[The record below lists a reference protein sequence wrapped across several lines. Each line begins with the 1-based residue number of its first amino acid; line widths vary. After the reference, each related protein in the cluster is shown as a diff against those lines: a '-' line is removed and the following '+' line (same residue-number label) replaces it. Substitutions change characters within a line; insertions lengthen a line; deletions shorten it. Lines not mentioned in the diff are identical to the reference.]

1 METSDER
8 VEYEVLLAFEGVSA
22 TSEDGVELL
31 HDVSAHVHSRDILV
45 IAGPSGAG
53 KSTLLRLGN
62 RLDVPSAGMVSLRG
76 TDIALLDPLRL
87 RRKVGMVFQK
97 PSIYPGTVRDNL
109 RVALGDADDQRM
121 VEVLVRVGL
130 DPGFMDRV
138 GDELSGGEMQ
148 RVCIARALL
157 TDPEVLLMDEP
168 TSALDPESRRGI
180 EHLAQELA
188 DEGLGILWVSH
199 DLAQA
204 RRLANRTLVLVD
216 GHLADEE
223 TASAYLGSEFDP
235 GDPDS

>member
-1 METSDER
+1 VGTSDEK
-8 VEYEVLLAFEGVSA
+8 VEYQVLLAFEGVSV
-22 TSEDGVELL
+22 TSEDGAELL

-62 RLDVPSAGMVSLRG
+62 RLDVPSAGIVSLQG
-76 TDIALLDPLRL
+76 VDIAMLDPLRL
-87 RRKVGMVFQK
+87 RRQVGMVFQK

-109 RVALGDADDQRM
+109 RVALGDADDERM

-130 DPGFMDRV
+130 DPGFIDRI
-138 GDELSGGEMQ
+138 GDDLSGGEMQ

-180 EHLAQELA
+180 EHLARELA

-204 RRLANRTLVLVD
+204 RRLADRTLVLVD
-216 GHLADEE
+216 GRLAGEE
-223 TASAYLGSEFDP
+223 ITRAYLDSEFDT
-235 GDPDS
+235 GESDS